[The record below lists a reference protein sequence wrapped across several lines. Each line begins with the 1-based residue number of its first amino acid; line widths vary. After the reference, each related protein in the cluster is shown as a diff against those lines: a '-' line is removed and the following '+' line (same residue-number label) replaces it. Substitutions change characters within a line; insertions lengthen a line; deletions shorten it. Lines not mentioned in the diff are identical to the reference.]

1 VVTQGRSRSTARDP
15 LSALSSRRR
24 REILRL
30 VWSDERSAGDIAR
43 GFDVSWP
50 AISQNLRVLK
60 ESGLVRERR
69 SGTSRL
75 YRADRAALRPL
86 EAYLRRMWERDVDR
100 LALLAEA
107 EERNRS
113 KS

>member
-1 VVTQGRSRSTARDP
+1 M
-15 LSALSSRRR
+15 
-24 REILRL
+24 
-30 VWSDERSAGDIAR
+30 
-43 GFDVSWP
+43 SWP

-60 ESGLVRERR
+60 ESGLVHERR

-75 YRADRAALRPL
+75 YRANRSALRPL
-86 EAYLRRMWERDVDR
+86 EAYLRRVWERDIDR

-113 KS
+113 KN

>member
-1 VVTQGRSRSTARDP
+1 MVTQAADP
-15 LSALSSRRR
+15 LAALSSPRR
-24 REILRL
+24 REILRI
-30 VWSDERSAGDIAR
+30 VWSTERSAGEIAR
-43 GFDVSWP
+43 KFDVSWP

-60 ESGLVRERR
+60 DSGLIRERR
-69 SGTSRL
+69 VGTSRL

-100 LALLAEA
+100 LRLLAEA

-113 KS
+113 KR

>member
-1 VVTQGRSRSTARDP
+1 MPAQVVSDP
-15 LSALSSRRR
+15 LSALSSPRR

-30 VWSDERSAGDIAR
+30 IWSEELPAGEIAR
-43 GFDVSWP
+43 AFDVSWP

-69 SGTSRL
+69 IGTSRL
-75 YRADRAALRPL
+75 YRADRGALRPL
-86 EAYLRRMWERDVDR
+86 EAYLRRMWARDVDR
-100 LALLAEA
+100 LRLLAEA
-107 EERNRS
+107 EERDRS

>member
-1 VVTQGRSRSTARDP
+1 VVTQALHDP
-15 LSALSSRRR
+15 LSALSSPRR

-30 VWSDERSAGDIAR
+30 IWSEELPAGEIAR
-43 GFDVSWP
+43 AFDVSWP

-69 SGTSRL
+69 IGTSRL
-75 YRADRAALRPL
+75 YRADRGALRPL
-86 EAYLRRMWERDVDR
+86 EAYLRRMWARDVDR
-100 LALLAEA
+100 LRLLAEA